1 MALKLED
8 FPQSLSL
15 SSEDGRVMRYLKGE
29 TVELLEEEAS
39 IKKGWVLVGCDGYP
53 LGWAKAAGGMLKNK
67 YYPGWRVQ

>member
-1 MALKLED
+1 
-8 FPQSLSL
+8 
-15 SSEDGRVMRYLKGE
+15 MRYLKGE